1 MHPILRTILNLKSQQ
16 PPLDPAKYGDP
27 LALKTEWT
35 PATRGGSSFRTHR
48 LVQDDFT
55 RVEFKASTGAKIF
68 YLLFAFIGT
77 AVAAGIS
84 LFSEAE
90 SSLSPEF
97 LVPLAMGIVFMAV
110 GMGMFIYGTAPI
122 VFDKG
127 NGYFWKGRKSPQDV
141 IEISSLKKCIQ
152 LDQIHAIQLV
162 SEYIHTSKSSFYSY
176 ELNLVLEDARRM
188 TVVDHG
194 NLKRLRE
201 DAGKLSEFLGKPIWD
216 GIGS

>member
-1 MHPILRTILNLKSQQ
+1 
-16 PPLDPAKYGDP
+16 
-27 LALKTEWT
+27 
-35 PATRGGSSFRTHR
+35 
-48 LVQDDFT
+48 
-55 RVEFKASTGAKIF
+55 
-68 YLLFAFIGT
+68 
-77 AVAAGIS
+77 
-84 LFSEAE
+84 
-90 SSLSPEF
+90 
-97 LVPLAMGIVFMAV
+97 MGIVFMAV